1 MLFIIQLFIISLG
14 VLMFILPIKYKLAIL
29 VFSFICLDAVPI
41 GVSII
46 NSAENLLSSCFFI
59 SELPKI
65 FIHIKKMRRTLV
77 LKLVFLMTVATIVL
91 LVYSPHYHKA
101 TGIVS
106 LILQELVFKYLALA
120 YGFLCIKDKN
130 DFRPTIRVAFV
141 GIILLTFFGIVN
153 LLTKSSPWLDIVQLE
168 ESEIMHKDFE
178 TEVRFRVQSMFANPF
193 CYGYVCTLC
202 FLFFMYAK
210 KIRLI
215 SKTGLWIVGF
225 CSLFGA
231 IACACRTLWVL
242 FFIGIIIYY
251 SVYLSKR
258 NIFKMGIAIVLLCL
272 GILIAVPDRMKSELT
287 EKFSLAFS
295 TNTSMLAEGGSSIG
309 MRIVQ
314 ATAVLYYIDGHYMF
328 GRGRDFFLIDMGW
341 GDNGMK
347 SLLDKDLWGLE
358 GIYMNLLLERGIFGL
373 LCWIVFCFSIF
384 LFFFKHRKN
393 YKDESALAISIVSIY
408 VLFACMTGELNS
420 ALPSFLVL
428 GMMLKMI
435 ALQERPNKLIVEK
448 NKIRKDEV

>member
-1 MLFIIQLFIISLG
+1 MLFVIQFFVCCLG
-14 VLMFILPIKYKLAIL
+14 GLMFLLPMKHKLAIL

-41 GVSII
+41 GISIF
-46 NSAENLLSSCFFI
+46 NSSENLLSSCFFI

-65 FIHIKKMRRTLV
+65 FVHIKRMRRTLL
-77 LKLVFLMTVATIVL
+77 LKLMLLMTVATIVL

-101 TGIVS
+101 TGVVS
-106 LILQELVFKYLALA
+106 LILQELIFKYFAVV
-120 YGFLCIKDKN
+120 YGFLCVKN
-130 DFRPTIRVAFV
+130 KIDLKPTINIAFV
-141 GIILLTFFGIVN
+141 GMLLLTFWGIVN
-153 LLTKSSPWLDIVQLE
+153 LMVRSSPWLDIVQ
-168 ESEIMHKDFE
+168 IKE
-178 TEVRFRVQSMFANPF
+178 TEIALSDYETSDRFRVQSMFANPF

-272 GILIAVPDRMKSELT
+272 GIFMAMPERLKSGLT
-287 EKFSLAFS
+287 EKFTSAIS

-314 ATAVLYYIDGHYMF
+314 TTAVLYYIDGHYMF

-341 GDNGMK
+341 GDNGKK

-384 LFFFKHRKN
+384 LFFFKHRKI

-435 ALQERPNKLIVEK
+435 ALEEQPNKLIVEK
-448 NKIRKDEV
+448 KKICKDEV